1 MYQPIFYFL
10 RLNPKTKSMKRILS
24 NFLPLGLFLSIFF
37 LACEQTEDSS
47 LDLQGSG
54 ATTGLSG
61 LWLLSNG
68 PSDNSTTIL
77 KEPALSPAHL
87 NLQEDGKLLG
97 HSSRNILGGT
107 YSTKS
112 NNGIKLSVTLS
123 TRVADTPYST
133 WFMQGLDE
141 ADQYKL
147 EDNDKRLVFK
157 STSNNAL
164 EMIFLRAN
172 VLAKPVLINTD
183 TYNAG
188 SKEEFKVLSVSQ
200 IGNLLSITA
209 SYGGGCVTQEP
220 DLVWG
225 KQLGKSLPPLVPLKL
240 VLAKADNC
248 EALLTKTW
256 YFNLENL
263 FKETQY
269 DELMLS
275 IEGLATGNI
284 RVKKQ

>member
-1 MYQPIFYFL
+1 
-10 RLNPKTKSMKRILS
+10 MKRILF
-24 NFLPLGLFLSIFF
+24 NFLPICLSLGILLLS
-37 LACEQTEDSS
+37 CDSNEADNS
-47 LDLQGSG
+47 LNLQGSS
-54 ATTGLSG
+54 TTGLTG

-68 PSDNSTTIL
+68 PSDNSATIL
-77 KEPALSPAHL
+77 REPPLSPAHL

-107 YSTKS
+107 FSTTG
-112 NNGIKLSVTLS
+112 NTGLKLNVTLS

-147 EDNDKRLVFK
+147 EDSDRRLVLK
-157 STSNNAL
+157 STVNKSL
-164 EMIFLRAN
+164 EMIFVRAN
-172 VLAKPVLINTD
+172 SLAKPVLISAD
-183 TYNAG
+183 TYNTG
-188 SKEEFKVLSVSQ
+188 SKEEFKVLAVSQ

-209 SYGGGCVTQEP
+209 SYSGGCVTQEP

-225 KQLGKSLPPLVPLKL
+225 KQLGKSLPPLVPVKL
-240 VLAKADNC
+240 VLGKADDC

-269 DELMLS
+269 DELLLS
-275 IEGLATGNI
+275 IEGLGTGSI
-284 RVKKQ
+284 KVKKQ